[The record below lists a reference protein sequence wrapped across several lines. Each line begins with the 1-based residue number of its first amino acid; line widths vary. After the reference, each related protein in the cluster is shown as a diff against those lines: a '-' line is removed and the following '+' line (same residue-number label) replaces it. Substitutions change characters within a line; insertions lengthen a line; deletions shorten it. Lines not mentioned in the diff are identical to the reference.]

1 MASEKLTC
9 VQLRGRAA
17 RDEVLKL
24 APRYQDVIIDV
35 GRRDTTTQKAAL
47 TIANLVILPIPPR
60 GYVKRSLKPQVAQ

>member
-9 VQLRGRAA
+9 FQLRGRAA

-24 APRYQDVIIDV
+24 APRYQDVILDV

-47 TIANLVILPIPPR
+47 TIANCSEL
-60 GYVKRSLKPQVAQ
+60 QT